1 MSERVPAKEITN
13 EAPKHVSSVMKIS
26 EWKQQM
32 METMAMDD
40 DLAKLLYYDS
50 SDALSRPNLTEE
62 QKYELVTE
70 GEEKRRIYPTR
81 YKPGVVMDQQ
91 SFIGMAISNFSFPEI
106 HYHVD
111 SDFVMGYLYFFILVD
126 NKIMDID
133 EGQRQDQILAR
144 IYDLFSDSRRYGI
157 GTVKIG
163 QLSEL
168 WEQNNKFGG
177 YQLMMR
183 VYDFK

>member
-1 MSERVPAKEITN
+1 
-13 EAPKHVSSVMKIS
+13 
-26 EWKQQM
+26 
-32 METMAMDD
+32 
-40 DLAKLLYYDS
+40 
-50 SDALSRPNLTEE
+50 
-62 QKYELVTE
+62 
-70 GEEKRRIYPTR
+70 
-81 YKPGVVMDQQ
+81 MDQE

-106 HYHVD
+106 HYHVT

-144 IYDLFSDSRRYGI
+144 IYDLFSDSRSYGI
-157 GTVKIG
+157 GTVKVG
-163 QLSEL
+163 GLSEL

>member
-1 MSERVPAKEITN
+1 MPAKKITD
-13 EAPKHVSSVMKIS
+13 EKPKHVSSIMKIS
-26 EWKQQM
+26 EWKQKM

-40 DLAKLLYYDS
+40 ELAKLLYYDS
-50 SDALSRPNLTEE
+50 SGALSRPNLTEE
-62 QKYELVTE
+62 QKYSLVTE
-70 GEEKRRIYPTR
+70 DSEHRRIYPTR
-81 YKPGVVMDQQ
+81 YKPGVVMDQE

-106 HYHVD
+106 HYHVT

-144 IYDLFSDSRRYGI
+144 IYDLFSDSRSYGI
-157 GTVKIG
+157 GTVKVG
-163 QLSEL
+163 GLSEL

>member
-1 MSERVPAKEITN
+1 MNERVPAKEITN

-50 SDALSRPNLTEE
+50 SDALSRPDLTEE

-81 YKPGVVMDQQ
+81 YQPGVVMDQQ

>member
-1 MSERVPAKEITN
+1 MPAKKLTDN
-13 EAPKHVSSVMKIS
+13 GPKHVSSIMKIS

-32 METMAMDD
+32 METLAMDD
-40 DLAKLLYYDS
+40 ELAKLLYYDS
-50 SDALSRPNLTEE
+50 SDALSRPDLTEE
-62 QKYELVTE
+62 QKYSLVTE
-70 GEEKRRIYPTR
+70 DSGHRRIYPTR
-81 YKPGVVMDQQ
+81 YKPGVVMDQE

-106 HYHVD
+106 HYHVT
-111 SDFVMGYLYFFILVD
+111 SDFVMGYLYFFVLVD

-133 EGQRQDQILAR
+133 EGQRQDRILAR
-144 IYDLFSDSRRYGI
+144 IYDLFSDSRKYGI
-157 GTVKIG
+157 GTVKVG
-163 QLSEL
+163 GLSEL